1 MLENLFCSFL
11 RLSLY
16 YLLWCIALVF
26 TCLYDSEVLKGY
38 SLQKNEAVIYVAE
51 NATLDFETK
60 AVYNLVVQASDN
72 VGGQNTVKFVAD
84 AAVRYFCF

>member
-1 MLENLFCSFL
+1 M
-11 RLSLY
+11 
-16 YLLWCIALVF
+16 
-26 TCLYDSEVLKGY
+26 
-38 SLQKNEAVIYVAE
+38 AE

-84 AAVRYFCF
+84 AAVRYLCLVFISWGVYIDLNS